1 MNRNIDLKLTV
12 ESIPQKINIP
22 VIADLHIYVTYNH
35 NKLSASPEHIKYKEV
50 TTWWGTQ
57 ILSNKEM
64 KDERSTSTSRGW
76 DYLASNNYT
85 LVRGAD
91 ISNIESINGDVTLRD
106 SISDCERWK

>member
-1 MNRNIDLKLTV
+1 
-12 ESIPQKINIP
+12 
-22 VIADLHIYVTYNH
+22 
-35 NKLSASPEHIKYKEV
+35 
-50 TTWWGTQ
+50 
-57 ILSNKEM
+57 M